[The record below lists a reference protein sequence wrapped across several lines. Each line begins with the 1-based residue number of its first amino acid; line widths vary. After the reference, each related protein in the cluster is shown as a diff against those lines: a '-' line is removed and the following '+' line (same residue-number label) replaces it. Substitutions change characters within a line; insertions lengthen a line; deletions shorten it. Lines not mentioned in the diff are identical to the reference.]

1 MSATASGYFLE
12 SPGGPLVRRDFEIGA
27 PGSGEAVV
35 EVLACGLCHTDLGFA
50 DGSVQPRHAL
60 PLILGHEIVGRVVA
74 AGAGVEPLA
83 GRRVLVPAVMPC
95 GACAWCRA
103 GRANA
108 CPDQKMPGNDIDGGF
123 ATQVLVPGAPLVDL
137 ESAPA
142 GIDLRQI
149 SVVADAVSTAYQAVR
164 RADLAAGDAAIVVG
178 AGGVGGFLVQI
189 ARALGARVVACD
201 VRRDRLEALAAH
213 GAEALVE
220 VGERPPQELKKEVHA
235 RLRSW
240 GIPSVRWRIFE
251 CSGTPA
257 GQTLAFALLARA
269 ATLLLV
275 GFTPKSVEL
284 RFSNLMAFDAT
295 VHGSWGCPP
304 DAYPEVL
311 RLIYEGRVALEPFLE
326 PAPMSRLNELLD
338 DMAHHRLS
346 RRMVL
351 DPRS

>member
-1 MSATASGYFLE
+1 MSVRASGYFLE
-12 SPGGPLVRRDFEIGA
+12 NPGGPLVHRDFEIGA
-27 PGSGEAVV
+27 PGPGEAVV

-50 DGSVQPRHAL
+50 DGSVAPRHAL

-123 ATQVLVPGAPLVDL
+123 ATHVRVPGAPLVDL
-137 ESAPA
+137 EGAPA

-164 RADLAAGDAAIVVG
+164 RAGLAAGDAAIVVG

-201 VRRDRLEALAAH
+201 VRRDRLEALSAH

-220 VGERPPQELKKEVHA
+220 VGERPPQELKKEVHGL
-235 RLRSW
+235 LRSW
-240 GIPSVRWRIFE
+240 GIPSVRYRIFE
-251 CSGTPA
+251 CSGTAA

-304 DAYPEVL
+304 EAYPEVL
-311 RLIYEGRVALEPFLE
+311 RLIYEGRVVLEPFLE

>member
-1 MSATASGYFLE
+1 MRATGYFLD
-12 SPGGPLVRRDFEIGA
+12 SPGRPLVRRELALAPPGA
-27 PGSGEAVV
+27 GEAIV

-50 DGSVQPRHAL
+50 DGSVSPRHPL
-60 PLILGHEIVGRVVA
+60 PLVLGHEIVGRVVA
-74 AGAGVEPLA
+74 AGGDVERLH
-83 GRRVLVPAVMPC
+83 GRRVLVPAVLPC

-123 ATQVLVPGAPLVDL
+123 ASHVLVPGAPLIDL
-137 ESAPA
+137 EDAPA
-142 GIDLRQI
+142 TIDLRHL
-149 SVVADAVSTAYQAVR
+149 SVVADAVSTAYQALR
-164 RADLAAGDAAIVVG
+164 RSGLAAGDAAVVVG

-189 ARALGARVVACD
+189 AGALGARVVALD
-201 VRRDRLEALAAH
+201 VRRQPLDALRAH
-213 GAEALVE
+213 GAEAGVE
-220 VGERPPQELKKEVHA
+220 VGERTPQELKKEVHA
-235 RLRSW
+235 LLRTW
-240 GIPSVRWRIFE
+240 EIPSVRLRIFE

-257 GQTLAFALLARA
+257 GQAIAFALLARA

-284 RFSNLMAFDAT
+284 RFSNLMAFDAS

-304 DAYPEVL
+304 DAYPDVL
-311 RLIYEGRVALEPFLE
+311 RLIYDGGVVLAPFLE
-326 PAPMSRLNELLD
+326 PAPMSGLDQLLD
-338 DMAHHRLS
+338 DMAHHRLT

>member
-1 MSATASGYFLE
+1 MSRRASGYFLE
-12 SPGGPLVRRDFEIGA
+12 TPDRPLVAREFDLPEPA
-27 PGSGEAVV
+27 PNEALV

-50 DGSVQPRHAL
+50 DGSVAPRHPL
-60 PLILGHEIVGRVVA
+60 PLVLGHEIVGTVVA
-74 AGAGVEPLA
+74 AGSEVEGLN
-83 GRRVLVPAVMPC
+83 GRRVLVPAVLPC
-95 GACAWCRA
+95 GVCAFCRA
-103 GRANA
+103 GRSNA
-108 CPDQKMPGNDIDGGF
+108 CPEQKMPGNDVDGGF
-123 ATQVLVPGAPLVDL
+123 ATHVLVPGAPLVDL
-137 ESAPA
+137 TDAPA
-142 GIDLRQI
+142 EVDLRQL
-149 SVVADAVSTAYQAVR
+149 SVVADAVSTSYQATR
-164 RADLAAGDAAIVVG
+164 RAGLLAGDAAIVVG

-201 VRRDRLEALAAH
+201 VRRDRLEGLSAH
-213 GAEALVE
+213 GAEAVVE
-220 VGERPPQELKKEVHA
+220 VGERPPQELKKEIH
-235 RLRSW
+235 RLLRSW
-240 GIPSVRWRIFE
+240 GIASLRWRIFE

-257 GQTLAFALLARA
+257 GQALAFALLARA

-326 PAPMSRLNELLD
+326 RAPMSRLNVLLD

>member
-1 MSATASGYFLE
+1 MSVRASGYFLDT
-12 SPGGPLVRRDFEIGA
+12 PGGPLVRRVFEIGA
-27 PGSGEAVV
+27 PGPGEAVV

-50 DGSVQPRHAL
+50 DGSVAPRHAL
-60 PLILGHEIVGRVVA
+60 PLVLGHEIVGRVVA
-74 AGAGVEPLA
+74 AGAGVADLA
-83 GRRVLVPAVMPC
+83 GRRVLVPAVLPC
-95 GACAWCRA
+95 GGCAFCRA

-108 CPDQKMPGNDIDGGF
+108 CPDQKMPGNDVDGGF
-123 ATQVLVPGAPLVDL
+123 ASHVLVPGAPLVDL

-142 GIDLRQI
+142 GIDLRRLA
-149 SVVADAVSTAYQAVR
+149 VVADAVSTAYQAVR
-164 RADLAAGDAAIVVG
+164 RADLAPGDGAIVVG

-189 ARALGARVVACD
+189 ARALGARVIACD
-201 VRRDRLEALAAH
+201 VRRDRLEALREH
-213 GAEALVE
+213 GAEAAVE
-220 VGERPPQELKKEVHA
+220 VGARTPQELKKEVHA
-235 RLRSW
+235 LLRSW
-240 GIPSVRWRIFE
+240 RIPSLRWRVFE

-257 GQTLAFALLARA
+257 GQALAFALLARA

-275 GFTPKSVEL
+275 GFTPQSVEL
-284 RFSNLMAFDAT
+284 RLSNLMAFDAT

-311 RLIYEGRVALEPFLE
+311 RLIYEGRVLLEPFLE